1 MKLKI
6 HQRTSISSNT
16 RWANKSRQNEAK
28 EKTTLTDAL
37 TTALR
42 VKRRRWWK
50 HGDEVKWR
58 TERGGLVQR
67 SVVRREADGFME
79 KKNEG
84 FAQRR
89 VGTVAIVQLLY
100 VTKLDCMSKTSK
112 FHTIRWV
119 LAILRRCAKAGR
131 RTPAKILFQR
141 TYTFWFL
148 FIYDFYFFPLK
159 LQVIHSNHFLF
170 TSSANLFDKYI
181 YYRSH

>member
-1 MKLKI
+1 MKLNI

-42 VKRRRWWK
+42 VKRRRRWK

-112 FHTIRWV
+112 FHTIR
-119 LAILRRCAKAGR
+119 
-131 RTPAKILFQR
+131 
-141 TYTFWFL
+141 
-148 FIYDFYFFPLK
+148 
-159 LQVIHSNHFLF
+159 
-170 TSSANLFDKYI
+170 
-181 YYRSH
+181 